1 MDQEQASEALNPS
14 TSISGK
20 KLNAKAP
27 EFVPR
32 SGSSAAAPPPPP
44 PTLLQPVYARP
55 PSFVPPLPP
64 PYYGYENY
72 YQQNVTPFYGYNVSP
87 VGPVEFVADG
97 KNGSSTTTATAKMGC
112 QIHTRKLLISVYIFK
127 LLNFQS
133 EDKTVKFGPCVD
145 MRMLTVVEFYFSDI
159 NLATTDQ
166 LFRFMSKDPEG
177 YVPLSVVASFKK
189 IKTAITDSTQLASI
203 LQSSNKLSRI
213 VIAENLPEDHS
224 HQNLMKIFSSVG
236 SVKSIRT
243 CPPQNSNGGGS
254 SASKSGKGDGLN
266 ISGKFHAFVEYESVE
281 AAEKAVTELKDEAN
295 WRNGLKVRLLLK
307 SAVKPTQ
314 TRTKK
319 AGHEGQTSGK
329 KDEASVSEIKEKDL
343 EDSSPQSD
351 AQNHELP
358 LEENKTKSNV
368 QRKVRN
374 NVGGSGKGKGRG
386 HSRGRPHHPTNGG
399 NVLGYP
405 PLEISG
411 NTEKM
416 NIAKG
421 SSVPRMPDGTK
432 GFSVGRGKSVAV

>member
-1 MDQEQASEALNPS
+1 MTATQFEWTMKD
-14 TSISGK
+14 
-20 KLNAKAP
+20 
-27 EFVPR
+27 
-32 SGSSAAAPPPPP
+32 
-44 PTLLQPVYARP
+44 
-55 PSFVPPLPP
+55 
-64 PYYGYENY
+64 
-72 YQQNVTPFYGYNVSP
+72 QNVTPFYGYNVSP

-97 KNGSSTTTATAKMGC
+97 KNGSSTTTATAKNGLSDSH
-112 QIHTRKLLISVYIFK
+112 QKVI
-127 LLNFQS
+127 NQ
-133 EDKTVKFGPCVD
+133 
-145 MRMLTVVEFYFSDI
+145 VEFYFSDI

-203 LQSSNKLSRI
+203 LQSSNKLLVSEDGKKVKRKHPLTESDMEELQSRI

-224 HQNLMKIFSSVG
+224 HQNLMKIFSSVKEDECG
-236 SVKSIRT
+236 FALSYAFLNDTTSVKSIRT

-266 ISGKFHAFVEYESVE
+266 ISGK
-281 AAEKAVTELKDEAN
+281 
-295 WRNGLKVRLLLK
+295 
-307 SAVKPTQ
+307 VKPTQ

-319 AGHEGQTSGK
+319 VGHEGQTSGK
-329 KDEASVSEIKEKDL
+329 KDEASVSEIKENHL
-343 EDSSPQSD
+343 ADSSPQSD

-374 NVGGSGKGKGRG
+374 NVGGGGKGKGRG
-386 HSRGRPHHPTNGG
+386 QPRGRPHHPTNGG

-405 PLEISG
+405 PLEVSG

>member
-44 PTLLQPVYARP
+44 PPLLQPVYARP

-97 KNGSSTTTATAKMGC
+97 KNGSSTTTATAKNGLSDSH
-112 QIHTRKLLISVYIFK
+112 QKVINQTLLPTSSYVSYL
-127 LLNFQS
+127 LLNPQ
-133 EDKTVKFGPCVD
+133 
-145 MRMLTVVEFYFSDI
+145 VEFYFSDI

-203 LQSSNKLSRI
+203 LQSSNKLLVSEDGKKVKRKHPLTESDMEELQSRI

-266 ISGKFHAFVEYESVE
+266 ISGK
-281 AAEKAVTELKDEAN
+281 
-295 WRNGLKVRLLLK
+295 
-307 SAVKPTQ
+307 
-314 TRTKK
+314 
-319 AGHEGQTSGK
+319 
-329 KDEASVSEIKEKDL
+329 
-343 EDSSPQSD
+343 
-351 AQNHELP
+351 

-368 QRKVRN
+368 QRKMRN
-374 NVGGSGKGKGRG
+374 NVGGGGKGKGRG
-386 HSRGRPHHPTNGG
+386 HQPRGRPHHPTNGG

-405 PLEISG
+405 PLEVSG